1 MLVASVL
8 ETTTAESES
17 FIHRQSVFCEY
28 GLHQWLLT
36 WLHYASWDEPH
47 DDNNSA
53 WRVCLTHLLTIYR
66 KKKQQQQ
73 SVVREHDFTTTRSLV
88 VSLLTARPSVWT
100 PNVSME
106 LARLASPTVH
116 GFFSQPQKICKLGTN
131 MCVCEWLFTS
141 ICSSVMNCEELKP
154 ALDHWQLGY
163 APSPPRPCQELRKWW

>member
-53 WRVCLTHLLTIYR
+53 WRVCLTHLPTIY
-66 KKKQQQQ
+66 KKNNNNNK
-73 SVVREHDFTTTRSLV
+73 V
-88 VSLLTARPSVWT
+88 LLE
-100 PNVSME
+100 SMTSQ
-106 LARLASPTVH
+106 LQDHLSSHCSQPDPLFGLQMYLWSWHGWPPTVH
-116 GFFSQPQKICKLGTN
+116 GFSSQAQKICKLGTN

-163 APSPPRPCQELRKWW
+163 APSPPRPCPELRKWW